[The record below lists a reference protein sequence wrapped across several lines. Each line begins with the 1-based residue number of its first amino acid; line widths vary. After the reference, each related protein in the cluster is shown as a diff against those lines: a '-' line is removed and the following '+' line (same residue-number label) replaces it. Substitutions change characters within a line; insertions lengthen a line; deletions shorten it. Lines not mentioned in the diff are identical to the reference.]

1 MEETKRL
8 HIGGLFPGVTEA
20 ELKERFSKFGTV
32 TDVAVKS
39 RKDSNGFNTY
49 SKTKWKGSEMK
60 IQLAKENFINRLE
73 QERKQQIEGTA
84 VENKVQKSTKTKA
97 IVQDRLSGIPG
108 VEKFQM
114 KGAPPGTAIPG
125 EQDWIVGK
133 YGRVLP
139 VVNVK
144 KSGTKKLLKVDPSKL
159 THNLKRFTEDISMGE
174 LNVSSLTWEMED
186 TDSEI
191 TKKRKGE
198 FPEVQSRKIKNL
210 VDKSEMEKRIKE
222 VLANS
227 ERLEKERKMKE
238 NQLEVVPL
246 TVGSV
251 VEQKIVDFADSD
263 VELGNEVPELA
274 RFDSDSEVDSNQ
286 NNFSK
291 ISKQKLISMQSSAG
305 KKGLSK
311 NKPIEKSKIA
321 YFHNNASENEQTI
334 IKSPSANNQL
344 SDKGSATFVSLET
357 PQINVRIVKGKQK
370 LKAFG
375 GTKALYQNTQ
385 SKKIFDTVTK
395 DSVVEV
401 IKTIKK
407 AEDMHMKQERKT
419 PDKMPKGK
427 TLLNMP
433 KHMDASKNSIGLN
446 TSKSGKSENKSST
459 DTGSKKKNPT
469 TGNADSN
476 KMLRNPDEN
485 SVSSGDTD
493 DVILKKKL
501 KLDIHT
507 DQKML
512 AKGKQVQ
519 SWLSGQH
526 VGYEFSAGEVAGSD
540 QVHKSVHV
548 GNERPWSRYKYES
561 GDEED
566 EIDDFEQFAKIEL
579 RKIEMNKQKDKM
591 PFSYQVQNT
600 KIVFRDSERF
610 ESLHHTH
617 EKSLLSV
624 PKNVNEN
631 HQKKENKASIVGS
644 SDEDDNE
651 DDTDEEEGSKSES
664 TVSNYDSSEDEC
676 ESGFKNIIAEEMKKV
691 ISETCK
697 SNKNLSQTKMCQPI
711 ERNVLSSASPYKRKE
726 EVKTVTQHEMK
737 VSNAN
742 KSLIEGTCIS
752 SDDTSYD
759 DDSAISDTKI
769 VFGDSER
776 FESLQHTHEK
786 SLLPVPTNVNENHQK
801 KKDKASIVGS
811 SDEDDNE
818 DDTDEEEGSKSES
831 TVSNYDSS
839 EDECESGFKNI
850 IAEEM
855 KKVISE
861 TCKSNKNLSQTKM
874 CHPIERNVL
883 SSASPYKRKEEVKT
897 MTQHEMKVSNANK
910 SLIEGTCFSS
920 DDTSSDDDSAISDTE
935 TKPVKQDDLQLT
947 GLTNDIY
954 SMKTK
959 ENTSLSLKVVK
970 KSGIVSSGEISDD
983 HSDSDESSKEKVL
996 SNSSCNA
1003 LVMKTVDKCDSTSSS
1018 SISEDSNEREME
1030 IKQTSTTNN
1039 AVLKA
1044 KQAKEEQIKNV
1055 METKKVISK
1064 TQSKSQ
1070 KVESSKDSDKKR
1082 LEALKQRKIEALDQ
1096 KTAIQ
1101 KALASTD
1108 KGVFTNKKIV
1118 FDSDDSEE
1126 ELTTRT
1132 VSMETSDTPIKPV
1145 PDKSSRLFESS
1156 SSGEDSNTSTD
1167 DDDDDDIARFNIK
1180 QQFEGS
1186 AGRKLAS
1193 LQSQFGNDERFKLDA
1208 RFAEPDS
1215 ENEGAAANDTGD
1227 VEGERVRSLQILQ
1240 SIVGVKNVKAVS
1252 RQARLKATFRD
1263 IATLKYDPSKEE
1275 HKGFEM
1281 KMEPKKDKAADSLK
1295 SPNDESE
1302 AKESAEAQPSEEPMP
1317 EVGKEKFYEI
1327 SESLKEAFAP
1337 RSQERTGSAGF
1348 SLLAAFGR
1356 VKDSEDED
1364 SNKGHDFEGN
1374 GLSVEIPSILRTD
1387 QLSLESRFKVDEEDS
1402 GEENE
1407 EEYIDDDEETLVA
1420 APQPRPTDTKSVES
1434 MDVDR
1439 TKDATKPITPST
1451 FFFAAGDQRLK
1462 DGAMFYRRDD
1472 LDTLREKWLQ
1482 KRPTLVENYKSKHK
1496 NFRRKHADHKKNK
1509 PQIYK
1514 KKR

>member
-39 RKDSNGFNTY
+39 RKDSNGSPLKTFAYVSLKTNEADLKKCFNTY

-742 KSLIEGTCIS
+742 KSLIEGTC
-752 SDDTSYD
+752 
-759 DDSAISDTKI
+759 
-769 VFGDSER
+769 
-776 FESLQHTHEK
+776 
-786 SLLPVPTNVNENHQK
+786 
-801 KKDKASIVGS
+801 
-811 SDEDDNE
+811 
-818 DDTDEEEGSKSES
+818 
-831 TVSNYDSS
+831 
-839 EDECESGFKNI
+839 
-850 IAEEM
+850 
-855 KKVISE
+855 
-861 TCKSNKNLSQTKM
+861 
-874 CHPIERNVL
+874 
-883 SSASPYKRKEEVKT
+883 
-897 MTQHEMKVSNANK
+897 
-910 SLIEGTCFSS
+910 FSS